1 MTNLERYRNSALAET
16 STSQTSS
23 SVSSSKSSSSL
34 ISENDT
40 IVVTI
45 KGQVENPGKYSFEN
59 SCTLQEVISAAGGLT
74 VTADESA
81 LNYSYSPID
90 KAEIYVP
97 ATNGGSKISINTAD
111 ADTLDMLPS
120 IGQSLAAKIIDYR
133 EENGDYIYLEQIMK
147 VAGLKV
153 TIFEKVKDYIKL

>member
-1 MTNLERYRNSALAET
+1 MTNLERYRNSALAEN
-16 STSQTSS
+16 STSLTSS
-23 SVSSSKSSSSL
+23 STSSSQSSSI

-59 SCTLQEVISAAGGLT
+59 SCTLQDVIGAAGGLT
-74 VTADESA
+74 ITADESA

-97 ATNGGSKISINTAD
+97 ATNGGSKISINSAD
-111 ADTLDMLPS
+111 VDTLDMLPS

-147 VAGLKV
+147 VSGLKV
-153 TIFEKVKDYIKL
+153 TIFEKIKDYIKL